1 MRQPPIQPPTTDSR
15 PAPTIV
21 IPAPHFVIPAKAG
34 IQRGGEGCGK
44 TTTHSLPVISVP
56 RYQAGTQYNHTMK
69 QPHVYIL
76 ANKRNGTLYIGVT
89 SNLPQRVWH
98 HKNDLVEGFT
108 KSYGVHTLVW
118 YETHE
123 TMESAISREKA
134 LKEWNRAWKIRLI
147 EANNPTWR
155 DLYQD
160 LV

>member
-1 MRQPPIQPPTTDSR
+1 
-15 PAPTIV
+15 
-21 IPAPHFVIPAKAG
+21 
-34 IQRGGEGCGK
+34 
-44 TTTHSLPVISVP
+44 
-56 RYQAGTQYNHTMK
+56 MK

-98 HKNDLVEGFT
+98 HKNDLVEAFT
-108 KSYGVHTLVW
+108 KRYGVHTLVW